1 MTHDDLVKIA
11 EKWLL
16 KTRKCSFAFRELVC
30 NATSEI
36 PDAIGFRDGGSI
48 LVECKVTRA
57 DFLSDKKKFFR
68 LHGWQGAG
76 TFRMYLC
83 PEGIIKPEDLPP
95 KWGLIW
101 VDGRGKARQIV
112 GPKGNAWSDS
122 VEFIHESNLRAEHGM
137 MASALRRLHLR
148 GVLPLIYES
157 PFPKPDKTSPV
168 VAPASRERRSAPAY
182 QVQGS
187 LLDLLGSESTDTG
200 EIDLFGS

>member
-1 MTHDDLVKIA
+1 MTHDQLVKIA

-16 KTRKCSFAFRELVC
+16 RTRKCSFAFRELVC

-36 PDAIGFRDGGSI
+36 PDAIGFRDGTSI
-48 LVECKVTRA
+48 LIECKVSRA
-57 DFLSDKKKFFR
+57 DFLGDKKKFFR

-76 TFRMYLC
+76 TYRFYLC
-83 PEGIIKPEDLPP
+83 PEGIIKPEDLPA

-101 VDGRGKARQIV
+101 VDGQGKARQIV

-122 VEFIHESNLRAEHGM
+122 SEFIHESNIRAEHGM

-157 PFPKPDKTSPV
+157 PFPKTDKDRPV
-168 VAPASRERRSAPAY
+168 VAPAARGGRTQPAY
-182 QVQGS
+182 QHQGCQ
-187 LLDLLGSESTDTG
+187 LDLPGSEIE